1 VRPVNLLPR
10 VRRSERRGRAAAIA
24 AAVLVAV
31 IGLLG
36 FGVFWWEGRV
46 GEARD
51 ALADQLSVNLS
62 LERDVAALAPA
73 AALRTDYRER
83 SELVRVALAR
93 DVDWGLLLNDL
104 ARLLPPRLWVESFS
118 GTVSLDGPA
127 FGRVS
132 FSGVGFDFPDVS
144 EWLRALDSEQFRGV
158 TGTWVS
164 SVARG
169 VIGDS
174 EVVNFSSTASLTPSA
189 ASGRADGLIPEVP

>member
-1 VRPVNLLPR
+1 MRPVNLLPR
-10 VRRSERRGRAAAIA
+10 VGRRERRGRPAAIA
-24 AAVLVAV
+24 AAVLLAV
-31 IGLLG
+31 VGLLG
-36 FGVFWWEGRV
+36 FGVLWWEGRV

-51 ALADQLSVNLS
+51 TLADQLSVNLS
-62 LERDVAALAPA
+62 LERDVAELASA
-73 AALRTDYRER
+73 ATLRSDYQER
-83 SELVRVALAR
+83 SEMVRVALAR

-104 ARLLPPRLWVESFS
+104 ARLLPPRLWIETFS
-118 GTVSLDGPA
+118 GTVSHDGAA

-132 FSGVGFDFPDVS
+132 FSGIGFDFPDVS

-164 SVARG
+164 SIARG
-169 VIGDS
+169 VIGDG